1 MRPRIRGGSSTIPGG
16 VLEALRLG
24 YSRTAS
30 ALRRAAGPALWAA
43 FAAAGAGMYFPAAA
57 FNRFLSDRFALPFA
71 VSVLPEE
78 VLKLGM
84 AWAAAALARRLG
96 DPGKGLAAVA
106 GATGFAALEN
116 LAYLGAFPGAGV
128 FLRLGWALPLHVNGA
143 ALYALALASRR
154 PGIAAAAAFL
164 ASAAYHAFFN
174 AAAAADPPRPVI
186 LGGLVLNLAICVGLA
201 FAARL
206 RFAWGGILDGK
217 PRL

>member
-1 MRPRIRGGSSTIPGG
+1 MRARIRGGSSGIRERT
-16 VLEALRLG
+16 LEALRLG
-24 YSRTAS
+24 YSRAAS
-30 ALRRAAGPALWAA
+30 ALRRAAGPALWVA
-43 FAAAGAGMYFPAAA
+43 FAAAGVGLYFPAAA
-57 FNRFLSDRFALPFA
+57 FNRFLADRFALPFA

-78 VLKLGM
+78 ALKLGM
-84 AWAAAALARRLG
+84 AWTAAVLARRLG

-164 ASAAYHAFFN
+164 ASAAYHAAFN
-174 AAAAADPPRPVI
+174 AASAAGPPRPVI
-186 LGGLVLNLAICVGLA
+186 LVGLVLNFAVCGGLA

>member
-1 MRPRIRGGSSTIPGG
+1 
-16 VLEALRLG
+16 V
-24 YSRTAS
+24 
-30 ALRRAAGPALWAA
+30 
-43 FAAAGAGMYFPAAA
+43 FAAAGAGLYPAAA
-57 FNRFLSDRFALPFA
+57 AINRFLADRFALPFA

-78 VLKLGM
+78 LLKLGM
-84 AWAAAALARRLG
+84 AGGAAALARRLG

-128 FLRLGWALPLHVNGA
+128 FLRLGWSLPLHVNGA
-143 ALYALALASRR
+143 ALFALALASRR
-154 PGIAAAAAFL
+154 PGAAAAAALL
-164 ASAAYHAFFN
+164 ASAAYHAAFN
-174 AAAAADPPRPVI
+174 AAAAAAPAPLVTA
-186 LGGLVLNLAICVGLA
+186 GGVAINLVVCAGLA